1 MATCGP
7 AKRLA
12 VVMKK
17 LVLLLTV
24 LLTAASLSAKR
35 IDYYFLHQI
44 SGTKWKLEWEKKPG
58 IFKKK
63 NLSLTAQTVTFSE
76 GSLLFDLPDANY
88 SCSYTL
94 KNKRELWLYCT
105 EPDQYVYRIHSLSV
119 TQLVIDVLVKG
130 KDGKYALRKRQSYHR
145 VTS

>member
-1 MATCGP
+1 
-7 AKRLA
+7 
-12 VVMKK
+12 MKK
-17 LVLLLTV
+17 LFLLLTV
-24 LLTAASLSAKR
+24 VLTAVSLSAKK

-44 SGTKWKLEWEKKPG
+44 TGTKWQLEWEKKPG
-58 IFKKK
+58 LLKKK
-63 NLSLTAQTVTFSE
+63 NVSPAAQTLTFSE

-105 EPDQYVYRIHSLSV
+105 EPDQYVYRIHALDV
-119 TQLVIDVLVKG
+119 TRLVIDVLVKG
-130 KDGKYALRKRQSYHR
+130 QDGKYILRKRQGFHR